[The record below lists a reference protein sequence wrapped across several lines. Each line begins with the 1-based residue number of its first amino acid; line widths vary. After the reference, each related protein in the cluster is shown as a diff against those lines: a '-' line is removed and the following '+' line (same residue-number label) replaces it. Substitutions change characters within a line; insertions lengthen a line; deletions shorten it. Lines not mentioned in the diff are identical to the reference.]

1 MHTFSSDG
9 GAVCAA
15 FLAYSSSFYAALGLL
30 AASVLVYGQARTA
43 ESPRPPQAAMGDPV
57 NLYVPNAG
65 VYGPSRQDG
74 EIHPRSV
81 QGKVWLMAGE
91 PGESNVAV
99 QLGDQGV
106 LVVDTGTQ
114 AMASKLLSG
123 IQRLAGE
130 HGGDK
135 KVIRKVINTNGRD
148 DHIGGNDALR
158 QAGSQIVAGEE
169 AAQQNAFVSPGA
181 EVVAHENVLKRLVAE
196 NTAGGADP
204 SRQRLWP
211 TDTEGFEI
219 DNTRFNGEAAQIYH
233 PHNANTD
240 GQLIVLFRGS
250 DVVVAG
256 DVVDMT
262 SYPLIDVARG
272 GTIDGEL
279 VALNKVIAMA
289 APANQAE
296 GGTVII
302 PGHGRL
308 CDQTDVVLYKNMI
321 TIIRNLVQYYKNQGR
336 TLQEVQALKPS
347 EGYDQRWG
355 ATSGPWTTRDF
366 ITAVYETLPAK
377 GPVFFSMQEETLVP
391 STATPSGGKVF

>member
-1 MHTFSSDG
+1 
-9 GAVCAA
+9 
-15 FLAYSSSFYAALGLL
+15 
-30 AASVLVYGQARTA
+30 
-43 ESPRPPQAAMGDPV
+43 
-57 NLYVPNAG
+57 
-65 VYGPSRQDG
+65 
-74 EIHPRSV
+74 
-81 QGKVWLMAGE
+81 MAGE

-106 LVVDTGTQ
+106 LVIDTGAQ
-114 AMASKLLSG
+114 AMAPKLLAE
-123 IQRLAGE
+123 IQRLAQE
-130 HGGDK
+130 HGREK
-135 KVIRKVINTNGRD
+135 KLIRKVINTNGHD
-148 DHIGGNDALR
+148 DHIGGNETLR
-158 QAGSQIVAGEE
+158 KAGSQIVAGEE

-196 NTAGGADP
+196 STP
-204 SRQRLWP
+204 SRQSLWP

-219 DNTRFNGEAAQIYH
+219 DNTRFNGEAIQIHH

-240 GQLIVLFRGS
+240 GQLMVLFRGS
-250 DVVVAG
+250 DVIAAG

-262 SYPLIDVARG
+262 SYPIIDVARG
-272 GTIDGEL
+272 GNIDGEL
-279 VALNKVIAMA
+279 VALNKLIAMA

-321 TIIRNLVQYYKNQGR
+321 TMIRNLVQYYKNQGK
-336 TLQEVQALKPS
+336 TLEEVLALKPS

-366 ITAVYETLPAK
+366 ITAIYQTLPAK
-377 GPVFFSMQEETLVP
+377 GPVFFSMQEGTVVP

>member
-1 MHTFSSDG
+1 
-9 GAVCAA
+9 
-15 FLAYSSSFYAALGLL
+15 
-30 AASVLVYGQARTA
+30 
-43 ESPRPPQAAMGDPV
+43 MGDPV
-57 NLYVPNAG
+57 NLYAANAG
-65 VYGPSRQDG
+65 IYGPSRQDG
-74 EIHPRSV
+74 EIHPRQV
-81 QGKVWLMAGE
+81 QGKVWLIAGE
-91 PGESNVAV
+91 PGESNVTV

-106 LVVDTGTQ
+106 LVIDTGTQ
-114 AMASKLLSG
+114 AMAPKLLAG
-123 IQRLAGE
+123 IQRLALE
-130 HGGDK
+130 HGGEK
-135 KVIRKVINTNGRD
+135 QVIRKVINTNGRD
-148 DHIGGNDALR
+148 DHIGGNETLR
-158 QAGSQIVAGEE
+158 KAGSQIVAGEE

-196 NTAGGADP
+196 SSAAGGDR
-204 SRQRLWP
+204 SRQQLWP

-219 DNTRFNGEAAQIYH
+219 DNTRFNGEAVQIYH

-250 DVVVAG
+250 DVIAAG

-279 VALNKVIAMA
+279 VALNKLIAMA

-321 TIIRNLVQYYKNQGR
+321 TMIRNLVQYYKNQGK
-336 TLQEVQALKPS
+336 TLEEVMALKPS

-355 ATSGPWTTRDF
+355 AASGPWTTRDF
-366 ITAVYETLPAK
+366 ITAIYQTLPAK
-377 GPVFFSMQEETLVP
+377 GPVFFSMQEGTVVP

>member
-1 MHTFSSDG
+1 MHTFSSERVSLR
-9 GAVCAA
+9 AMALA
-15 FLAYSSSFYAALGLL
+15 FYLASWAGL
-30 AASVLVYGQARTA
+30 AAILAVAAGQAMA
-43 ESPRPPQAAMGDPV
+43 AQMPPQAQQPALGDPV
-57 NLYVPNAG
+57 NLYAPNAI

-74 EIHPRSV
+74 EIHPRHV
-81 QGKVWLMAGE
+81 LGQVWLMAGE

-106 LVVDTGTQ
+106 LVIDAGEQ
-114 AMASKLLSG
+114 AMAPKLLAE
-123 IQRLAGE
+123 IQRLAQD
-130 HGGDK
+130 HGGEK
-135 KVIRKVINTNGRD
+135 KAIRKVINTNGRG
-148 DHIGGNDALR
+148 DHIGGNDTLR
-158 QAGSQIVAGEE
+158 RAGSQIVAGEE

-196 NTAGGADP
+196 STAGGADP
-204 SRQRLWP
+204 SRQLLWP
-211 TDTEGFEI
+211 TDTEGFDI
-219 DNTRFNGEAAQIYH
+219 DNTRFNSEAVQIHH

-250 DVVVAG
+250 DVIAAG

-262 SYPLIDVARG
+262 SYPIIDVTRG

-279 VALNKVIAMA
+279 VGLNKVIAMA

-321 TIIRNLVQYYKNQGR
+321 TIIRNLVQYYKNQGK
-336 TLQEVQALKPS
+336 TLQEVLALKPT

-366 ITAVYETLPAK
+366 ITAVYQTLPAN
-377 GPVFFSMQEETLVP
+377 GPVFFSMQEGTLVP
-391 STATPSGGKVF
+391 STATPSGGNVF